1 MIFDPICNFLT
12 IDFIENLQ
20 ECFFVRNQFLVIK
33 NEGKNSKITRYLW
46 KFPRTSRIMRFSK
59 WLASA
64 ILKKNIFFLS
74 FFMITSWFWTKKYL
88 CKFSKKSI
96 VKKLQIGSTIIILM
110 GMKII
115 HICNFLTME
124 FYENLHEYFFVQN
137 HFVILK
143 NEKKLKKTFKMADG
157 SHLENRMIPRV
168 LGIFQKYR
176 VVLEFFP

>member
-115 HICNFLTME
+115 HICNFLTMK

-137 HFVILK
+137 HF
-143 NEKKLKKTFKMADG
+143 
-157 SHLENRMIPRV
+157 
-168 LGIFQKYR
+168 
-176 VVLEFFP
+176 